1 MKKKEKKKGTTQC
14 NKRTVTYDKNRV
26 DAILVL
32 LNMTMKSSNLRKK
45 NKGTTICGKKKKLSN
60 MILELHNAIMEPS
73 NVKKKIREPPNKQ
86 EKEI

>member
-1 MKKKEKKKGTTQC
+1 MKKKK
-14 NKRTVTYDKNRV
+14 
-26 DAILVL
+26 
-32 LNMTMKSSNLRKK
+32 
-45 NKGTTICGKKKKLSN
+45 KKKKLSN